1 MFNCLLSEVCKM
13 KNMLFFLIFV
23 ISGCA
28 STNSVQLEPKAVNK
42 QQIAYERGG
51 AKFHS
56 QAASKFEL
64 TILDYSQNEMVVG
77 VSVTNSTSEPISYS
91 EKNVTVEWV
100 YKDEVKN
107 AHIYNFEELAEE
119 AGEKGYRTGKLVAS
133 TAAGIGASFI
143 PFGGIAYSVG
153 SLFYAIGSQDSKG
166 GHQQR
171 IDKLVYSQLNK
182 NYLRRQTIA
191 PGETYSGILKIGFE
205 DALEAENIIIIQ
217 VAVGDEVEKFH
228 FTCKEIKEK

>member
-1 MFNCLLSEVCKM
+1 M
-13 KNMLFFLIFV
+13 KKMLFFLVIV

-28 STNSVQLEPKAVNK
+28 SNNVQLDPKAINNQK
-42 QQIAYERGG
+42 ISYERGG

-56 QAASKFEL
+56 QAASQFEL
-64 TILDYSQNEMVVG
+64 TILDYTQNEMVIG
-77 VSVTNSTSEPISYS
+77 VSVTNSTLEPIPYS

-100 YKDEVKN
+100 YKDEVKE
-107 AHIYNFEELAEE
+107 AHIYNFEELAEVAE
-119 AGEKGYRTGKLVAS
+119 EKGYRTGTLVAS

-153 SLFYAIGSQDSKG
+153 SMFYAIGSQNSQ

-191 PGETYSGILKIGFE
+191 PGEKYSGILKIGFE
-205 DALEAENIIIIQ
+205 DTLEAENIIIIQ
-217 VAVGDEVEKFH
+217 VAVGDEIEKFH
-228 FTCKEIKEK
+228 FTCKEALKKK

>member
-1 MFNCLLSEVCKM
+1 M
-13 KNMLFFLIFV
+13 KKMLFFLIFV

-28 STNSVQLEPKAVNK
+28 STNSVQLDPKAINN
-42 QQIAYERGG
+42 QQISYERGG
-51 AKFHS
+51 AKFNS

-64 TILDYSQNEMVVG
+64 TILDYTQNEMVIG
-77 VSVTNSTSEPISYS
+77 VSVTNSALEPMLYS
-91 EKNVTVEWV
+91 EKNITVEWV
-100 YKDEVKN
+100 YKDEVKE
-107 AHIYNFEELAEE
+107 AHIYNFEELAEVAE
-119 AGEKGYRTGKLVAS
+119 EKGYRTGTLVAS

-153 SLFYAIGSQDSKG
+153 SLFYAIGSQDSQ

-191 PGETYSGILKIGFE
+191 PGETYSGILKVGFE
-205 DALEAENIIIIQ
+205 DSLKAENIIIIQ

>member
-1 MFNCLLSEVCKM
+1 M
-13 KNMLFFLIFV
+13 KKILFFLIFV

-28 STNSVQLEPKAVNK
+28 STNSVQLDAKAVNK
-42 QQIAYERGG
+42 QQISYERGG

-64 TILDYSQNEMVVG
+64 TILDFVQNEMVIG
-77 VSVTNSTSEPISYS
+77 VSVTNSTLEPIPYS
-91 EKNVTVEWV
+91 EKNVTAEWV
-100 YKDEVKN
+100 YKDEVKEP
-107 AHIYNFEELAEE
+107 HIYNFKELAEE
-119 AGEKGYRTGKLVAS
+119 AEEKGYRTGKLVAS
-133 TAAGIGASFI
+133 TAVGIGASFI

-153 SLFYAIGSQDSKG
+153 SLFYAIGSQDSK

-205 DALEAENIIIIQ
+205 DALKAENTIVIQ
-217 VAVGDEVEKFH
+217 VAVGDESEKFH

>member
-1 MFNCLLSEVCKM
+1 M
-13 KNMLFFLIFV
+13 KKMLFFLVIV

-28 STNSVQLEPKAVNK
+28 SNSVQLEPKAVNK

-64 TILDYSQNEMVVG
+64 TILDYTQNEMVIG
-77 VSVTNSTSEPISYS
+77 VSVTNSTSEPMPYS

-171 IDKLVYSQLNK
+171 IDKLVYSQLDK

-205 DALEAENIIIIQ
+205 DTLEAENIIVIN
-217 VAVGDEVEKFH
+217 VAVGDESEKFH
-228 FTCKEIKEK
+228 FTCKEALKKDD

>member
-1 MFNCLLSEVCKM
+1 M
-13 KNMLFFLIFV
+13 KKMLFFLIIG

-28 STNSVQLEPKAVNK
+28 SNSVQLDPKAINSQK
-42 QQIAYERGG
+42 ISYERGG

-56 QAASKFEL
+56 KAASKFEL
-64 TILDYSQNEMVVG
+64 TILDYTQNEMVIG
-77 VSVTNSTSEPISYS
+77 VSVTNSTLEPIPYS
-91 EKNVTVEWV
+91 EKNITVEWV
-100 YKDEVKN
+100 YKDEVKQ
-107 AHIYNFEELAEE
+107 AHIYNFEELAEVAE
-119 AGEKGYRTGKLVAS
+119 EKGYRTGTLVAS

-153 SLFYAIGSQDSKG
+153 SMFYAIGSQNST

-191 PGETYSGILKIGFE
+191 PGETYSGILKIGF
-205 DALEAENIIIIQ
+205 DDSLKAENTIVIQ
-217 VAVGDEVEKFH
+217 IAVGDELEKFH
-228 FTCKEIKEK
+228 FTCKEINEK